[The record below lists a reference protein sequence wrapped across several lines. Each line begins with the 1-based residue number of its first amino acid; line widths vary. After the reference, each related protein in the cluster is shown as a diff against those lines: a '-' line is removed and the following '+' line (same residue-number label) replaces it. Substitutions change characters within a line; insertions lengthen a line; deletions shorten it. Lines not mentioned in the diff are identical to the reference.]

1 MTWRAGFAVFL
12 LLFASAFD
20 GVDAASA
27 NNVDQGLA
35 ADTVG
40 DYARALTRYRKLA
53 AQGDAWGQNNLGHMY
68 ENGRGVPRD
77 YAEAVKWYRKSA
89 AQGNAWGQAN
99 LGYMYEN
106 GRGVSQDHAEAAKWY
121 RRSAEQGFS
130 SRQFDHRRRDGNGAD
145 NIAREQEV
153 ASEWRCAAV
162 THGASEHIHWCARME
177 DHGGPAKPQ
186 GKLAG
191 SFLGGFGLQKASS
204 KASFKTWGAPKSK
217 RDEAMWKCRQMAMT
231 GVADAQY
238 HLGGLLST
246 DRGKARDP
254 DEAHM
259 WLTLA
264 AANGHAC
271 AANQKD
277 ILGEKLSSVQIKKA
291 RARAARC
298 LQSNYKDCDAE
309 TKLWWQKVVDW

>member
-1 MTWRAGFAVFL
+1 
-12 LLFASAFD
+12 
-20 GVDAASA
+20 
-27 NNVDQGLA
+27 
-35 ADTVG
+35 
-40 DYARALTRYRKLA
+40 
-53 AQGDAWGQNNLGHMY
+53 MY

-89 AQGNAWGQAN
+89 AQGNAWGRAN

-121 RRSAEQGFS
+121 RRSAEQWFS

-162 THGASEHIHWCARME
+162 THGASEHINWCARME

-291 RARAARC
+291 RHGPRAACNRIIRIATPRRNCGGKRSSTGEMAAARRC
-298 LQSNYKDCDAE
+298 LSGDLAWFKYPASTPARRSIDRPRAQCI
-309 TKLWWQKVVDW
+309 